1 MYLHRQSSGMMLII
15 LLLPVAIVAVAAW
28 TSRIW
33 WLYLLAVAFV
43 LIAWLF
49 SSLTI
54 EVNDRELSS
63 YFGPG
68 FWRRRVPLGD
78 IVSVE
83 RTTSS
88 ALEGWGIR
96 ITTRGMLYNV
106 AGRDAVE
113 VTLAT
118 GRRFRLGTDDP
129 DGLVAALRANL
140 ARTAVR

>member
-1 MYLHRQSSGMMLII
+1 MYVHRQSSRLMLII
-15 LLLPVAIVAVAAW
+15 LLLPVVVVAIVAWA
-28 TSRIW
+28 SRLW
-33 WLYLLAVAFV
+33 WLYLLVIALV
-43 LIAWLF
+43 LLAWTF

-54 EVNDRELSS
+54 EVNERELSS

-68 FWRRRVPLGD
+68 LWHKRVPLGD
-78 IVSVE
+78 IASVE

-88 ALEGWGIR
+88 VIEGWGIH

-113 VTLAT
+113 VRLAT

-129 DGLVAALRANL
+129 DGLLAALSAQLGRA
-140 ARTAVR
+140 RER

>member
-1 MYLHRQSSGMMLII
+1 MYEHRQSAGIMLVV
-15 LLLPVAIVAVAAW
+15 LLLPAAFCAYLAW
-28 TSRIW
+28 TTGGW
-33 WLYLLAVAFV
+33 WMYLVALFFL

-54 EVNDRELSS
+54 EVTARDLVS

-68 FWRRRVPLGD
+68 LTRHRIPLD
-78 IVSVE
+78 SIATVE

-96 ITTRGMLYNV
+96 FTGRGMLYNV
-106 AGRDAVE
+106 AGHDAVE
-113 VTLAT
+113 IRLRN

-129 DGLVAALRANL
+129 EGLTAALRSGMEGKG
-140 ARTAVR
+140 T